1 MHLSD
6 YITSLIVFFFMV
18 VYFMMIFYVI
28 IDVFRSHDL
37 TGIAK
42 AVWLVLLLFIPVIT
56 LVLYVIV
63 RGNEMSNRGSAPA
76 KK

>member
-6 YITSLIVFFFMV
+6 FLTSLIVFFFMV

-56 LVLYVIV
+56 LILYVIV
-63 RGNEMSNRGSAPA
+63 RGDHMAGRDSAST
-76 KK
+76 

>member
-6 YITSLIVFFFMV
+6 FIVSMIVFFFMV

-28 IDVFRSHDL
+28 VDVFRSHDL
-37 TGIAK
+37 SGIAK

-56 LVLYVIV
+56 LILYVIT
-63 RGNEMSNRGSAPA
+63 RGNQMAARSSDQSVR
-76 KK
+76 